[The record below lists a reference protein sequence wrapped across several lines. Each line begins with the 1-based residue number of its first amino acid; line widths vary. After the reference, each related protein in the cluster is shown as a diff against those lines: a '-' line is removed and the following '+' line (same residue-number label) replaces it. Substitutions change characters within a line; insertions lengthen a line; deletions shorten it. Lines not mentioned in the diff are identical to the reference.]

1 MDTMTGVYVEV
12 DFIDGALNFGQGV
25 FVFLL
30 FGLDNE
36 LIILPLVHWWVKDAG
51 TASGC
56 VDG

>member
-1 MDTMTGVYVEV
+1 MDTMTGIYVEV

-36 LIILPLVHWWVKDAG
+36 LIVLPLVHW
-51 TASGC
+51 
-56 VDG
+56 